1 MSSSV
6 AWVARPS
13 PVLLDQKELG
23 LTEQPPLWRF
33 SVLGPIR
40 AWTGPEIVRS
50 RQSLVA
56 RSPVSRV
63 GGMSVSDAMVLI
75 FNSDHDR

>member
-13 PVLLDQKELG
+13 PVLLDQMELG

-33 SVLGPIR
+33 SVLDPVR
-40 AWTGPEIVRS
+40 VWNGPEIGRS
-50 RQSLVA
+50 RPSLVA

-63 GGMSVSDAMVLI
+63 AGMSVSDEW
-75 FNSDHDR
+75 S